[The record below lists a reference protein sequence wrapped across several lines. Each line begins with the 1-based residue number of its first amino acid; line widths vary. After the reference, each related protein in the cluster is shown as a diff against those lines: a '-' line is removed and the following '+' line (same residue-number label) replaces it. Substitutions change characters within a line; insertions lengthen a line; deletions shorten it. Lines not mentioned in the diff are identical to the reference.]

1 VRTRTNIPPPPGS
14 QVSGSSTSRPLMK
27 ALDLLGRRWALRILW
42 ELRVR
47 PLGARSLRAQCDD
60 MSSSV
65 LYERLGDLV
74 EAGLVL
80 QNEERDY
87 ELTALGREVGD
98 AIEPLS
104 KWAERWAA
112 ARSITPILAGSDEP
126 DALP

>member
-1 VRTRTNIPPPPGS
+1 
-14 QVSGSSTSRPLMK
+14 
-27 ALDLLGRRWALRILW
+27 
-42 ELRVR
+42 
-47 PLGARSLRAQCDD
+47 